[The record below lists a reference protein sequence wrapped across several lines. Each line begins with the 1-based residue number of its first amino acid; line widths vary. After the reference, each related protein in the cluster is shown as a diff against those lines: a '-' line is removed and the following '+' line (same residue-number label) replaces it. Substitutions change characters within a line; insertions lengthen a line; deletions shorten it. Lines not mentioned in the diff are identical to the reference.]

1 LDISYLKDTRYN
13 RGMSMIA
20 AGAYLWELRD
30 AKKLSREELAD
41 AIGTNDVQV
50 MRIEKGEIDTRGS
63 LLLRFIH
70 KVNGDFEEVVRLMDD
85 PTASEEEGRRRALE
99 WANRKVEERK
109 AGQHDPLFEE
119 VLNEMAAEYRRRPT
133 VLGQIRAFI
142 AGYRGRGNDD
152 VNQ

>member
-1 LDISYLKDTRYN
+1 
-13 RGMSMIA
+13 MIA

-30 AKKLSREELAD
+30 AKRLSREELA
-41 AIGTNDVQV
+41 AEIGTNDVQI

-85 PTASEEEGRRRALE
+85 PTATEEEGRRRALA
-99 WANRKVEERK
+99 WLNRKMEEK
-109 AGQHDPLFEE
+109 KMGQHDPLLEE
-119 VLNEMAAEYRRRPT
+119 ILNEMLVEYQRRPT
-133 VLGQIRAFI
+133 ILGQIRAFI

-152 VNQ
+152 ADR